1 MVCFDLS
8 GFTGLS
14 FGTAAQYKTDW
25 NTFERIQDYN
35 SNVSTARAAA
45 AISAA
50 GLTYYTYKSG
60 IEQMSFINGQNLHY
74 KRYPSSNWNAVQK
87 N

>member
-14 FGTAAQYKTDW
+14 FGAAQKYRGDW
-25 NTFERIQDYN
+25 NTFERIQEYN
-35 SNVSTARAAA
+35 SNISTLRAAGA
-45 AISAA
+45 P
-50 GLTYYTYKSG
+50 GLTYYTYASAN
-60 IEQMSFINGQNLHY
+60 EQISFVNGQFLHF
-74 KRYPSSNWNAVQK
+74 KRYPSSNWNEVQK

>member
-25 NTFERIQDYN
+25 QTFERIQDYN
-35 SNVSTARAAA
+35 SNVSTARAA
-45 AISAA
+45 STV
-50 GLTYYTYKSG
+50 GLTYYTFQSG
-60 IEQMSFINGQNLHY
+60 AEQMSFINGQNLHY
-74 KRYPSSNWNAVQK
+74 KRYPNSNWNAVQK

>member
-8 GFTGLS
+8 GFKGLS
-14 FGTAAQYKTDW
+14 FGTAMQYKTDW

-35 SNVSTARAAA
+35 SNVSTSRALG
-45 AISAA
+45 ST
-50 GLTYYTYKSG
+50 GQTYYIYRSG
-60 IEQMSFINGQNLHY
+60 DEKISFTNGQNLHY
-74 KRYPSSNWNAVQK
+74 RRYPDSNWNAVQK